1 MAFES
6 VAKSD
11 ADYILGQVG
20 YACLA
25 EAEGS
30 AYYYDN
36 PCTIPLVL
44 DFSVGS
50 IPWSDFTAAVEA
62 AGTNMDAFNAVI
74 EAMG

>member
-6 VAKSD
+6 VTKSD

-20 YACLA
+20 CTCLI

-30 AYYYDN
+30 VYYCDSLSTV
-36 PCTIPLVL
+36 PFVL

-50 IPWSDFTAAVEA
+50 IPWSDFTALVEA
-62 AGTNMDAFNAVI
+62 AGLNMDAFNAVI
-74 EAMG
+74 EAIG